1 MQMGGLST
9 TATVII
15 IIFAVIILL
24 VFYGIGV
31 YNKLVNSRNKVK
43 DQWAQIDVQLK
54 RRADLIPNLVETV
67 KGYAKH
73 EKNTL
78 TEVIEARNKFVSAG
92 SINEEIEANN
102 QLTGALN
109 KLFALS
115 ESYPELKANQNFISL
130 QNDLKDTEDK
140 ISYAR
145 QFYNDTVLTY
155 NNLVQMFPS
164 NIIANMFK
172 FEVYEFFKIEEKEKE
187 VPKVSFE

>member
-1 MQMGGLST
+1 MGGLST

-31 YNKLVNSRNKVK
+31 YNRLVNSRNKVK

-67 KGYAKH
+67 KGYAKN

>member
-1 MQMGGLST
+1 MGGLST

-54 RRADLIPNLVETV
+54 RRADLIPNLVEIV

>member
-1 MQMGGLST
+1 MGGLST

-67 KGYAKH
+67 KGYTKH

>member
-1 MQMGGLST
+1 MGGLST

-24 VFYGIGV
+24 IFYGIGV

-78 TEVIEARNKFVSAG
+78 AEVIEARNRFVSAG

>member
-1 MQMGGLST
+1 MGGLST

-24 VFYGIGV
+24 VFYGIGI

-164 NIIANMFK
+164 NIVANMFK